1 MSSSFKYWPQVLFIL
16 IAPLTRL
23 VVPLMCILQLVLLLV
38 TNHLPMGWALI
49 RVSKWRIWDLSGRRW
64 IHCITSYIQVLDK

>member
-1 MSSSFKYWPQVLFIL
+1 MILMSSSFKYWPQVLFIL

-38 TNHLPMGWALI
+38 TKSLADGVGINKSFKM
-49 RVSKWRIWDLSGRRW
+49 DLGLVW
-64 IHCITSYIQVLDK
+64 